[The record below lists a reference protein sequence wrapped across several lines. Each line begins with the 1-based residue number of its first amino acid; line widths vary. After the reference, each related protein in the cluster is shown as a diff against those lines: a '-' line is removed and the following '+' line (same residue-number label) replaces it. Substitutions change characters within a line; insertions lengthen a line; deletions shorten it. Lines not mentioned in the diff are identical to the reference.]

1 MVRENGEMAEVN
13 VIRNMGCICDLLF
26 WLWSFSTTFK
36 QSKEKKSRNLLKFTQ
51 RVRRSIIKLTTVT
64 SDPYGVY
71 EDPKNI
77 DGAPLENIICRSHI
91 VFIFPAPFLRTLI
104 YLICMQII

>member
-1 MVRENGEMAEVN
+1 MEKWQRLMSLETWVASVTYYF
-13 VIRNMGCICDLLF
+13 GCGLSPLL
-26 WLWSFSTTFK
+26 L
-36 QSKEKKSRNLLKFTQ
+36 SKVKKKKSRNLLKFTQ
-51 RVRRSIIKLTTVT
+51 RVRRSIIKLTTMT

-91 VFIFPAPFLRTLI
+91 VFIFPALFLRALI
-104 YLICMQII
+104 DLICMQII